1 MEERQEVKICTNS
14 NSGYYFRCTQ
24 TLHFPTQRLLFFLCY
39 TEIDVPPEKNVFSK
53 NPSMKLPRK
62 PDLCSVTREET
73 PKAEKWTETKN
84 LLSIIPGK
92 RIITFPEA
100 AVKIKLGR
108 ARATWDGQINPF
120 KDWIWS
126 SGQGKASKEIRQV
139 RSEWPRRGSMRL
151 LKKGR
156 TSTGSF
162 ESFLWFLTVMFQTE
176 QEKLKM
182 KKKIVQT
189 KPQEICYGSKGLEIT
204 TQNFPTVSIQLLKA
218 LHSGTEV
225 MALNWI
231 SARLPSKSS
240 QEQELQRSSCFYF
253 SLIILSE

>member
-39 TEIDVPPEKNVFSK
+39 TEIDIPPENNVFSK

-62 PDLCSVTREET
+62 PDLRSVTREET
-73 PKAEKWTETKN
+73 PKAEIWTETKN

-139 RSEWPRRGSMRL
+139 RSESVTQERKHEVAKEGENEHRQFRKFPLVFNSHVSN
-151 LKKGR
+151 R
-156 TSTGSF
+156 TG
-162 ESFLWFLTVMFQTE
+162 
-176 QEKLKM
+176 K
-182 KKKIVQT
+182 T
-189 KPQEICYGSKGLEIT
+189 KNEEENSP
-204 TQNFPTVSIQLLKA
+204 N
-218 LHSGTEV
+218 
-225 MALNWI
+225 
-231 SARLPSKSS
+231 
-240 QEQELQRSSCFYF
+240 
-253 SLIILSE
+253 